1 MNSQADTRRSRPES
15 AATAGVVLA
24 GGRSTRMGTAKADL
38 EWHGSTLLHRV
49 CGLIDR
55 VVDGP
60 VVVVRAPGQELPPLP
75 AGVELSEDA
84 REGRGPLQGLAA
96 GLSALEG
103 RAQAAYVSSTDVP
116 LLHPAFV
123 RRVLAAVAQEDV
135 DVALPVAQGFR
146 HPLAAAYRTDLLPDV
161 EELIEADRM
170 RPAFLFERCRVRE
183 LSEDELLADRALAQA
198 DPNLLSLLNVN
209 DPQEY
214 ERARSREAPTI
225 SVRRFGALANG
236 TGHQPVLAGAATLG
250 AAAQAAGIALDR
262 HVVAALNGDQISR
275 DPELPLAA
283 GDSVAFLAAD
293 AGG

>member
-123 RRVLAAVAQEDV
+123 RRVLAAVAREDV

-146 HPLAAAYRTDLLPDV
+146 HPLAAAYRTDLLSDV

-183 LSEDELLADRALAQA
+183 LSEDELLGDRALAQA